1 MGHDLREGPMPPDA
15 ANGDADGLLIGLVN
29 NMPAAAKKA
38 TEEQFMDLLGT
49 AADARGTRLK
59 FFVAE
64 NDPERAEET
73 LRVLQQLQ
81 PDALIV
87 TGDEPRR
94 KSMLDEPLWPAL
106 ARLVDWAADHTLG
119 AVWSC
124 MAAHAA
130 VFRLDQIARSR
141 MPQKLSGIY
150 ECEAATHHPLLDG
163 FPERWPVPHSR
174 HNAVEELALRGA
186 GYQIL
191 SHSPRVGADSFA
203 KQVGGSLFLF
213 LQGHP
218 EYAPDSLFREYR
230 RDVRRYLTGESATYP
245 EMPENYFD
253 RKTAGELGRLR
264 IRAERSRSPRL
275 LAAIYAVFA
284 AAKIPA
290 CETPAAQLYG
300 NWLGYLA
307 AEKSRDAA
315 SASVALEQ
323 QRGAA

>member
-1 MGHDLREGPMPPDA
+1 MGDDLR
-15 ANGDADGLLIGLVN
+15 NGGGGGLLIGLVN

-38 TEEQFMDLLGT
+38 TEEQFMDLLT
-49 AADARGTRLK
+49 AAATARGLNIK

-64 NDPERAEET
+64 NDPARAEET
-73 LRVLQQLQ
+73 LHVLRQLQ
-81 PDALIV
+81 PDALLV

-130 VFRLDQIARSR
+130 VFRLDQIARGR

-150 ECEAATHHPLLDG
+150 ECEAASAHPLLQG
-163 FPERWPVPHSR
+163 FPPRWPVPHSR
-174 HNAVEELALRGA
+174 HNTVEELALKGA

-191 SHSPRVGADSFA
+191 SHSPRVGADSFV

-245 EMPENYFD
+245 ELPENYFD
-253 RKTAGELGRLR
+253 RKTARELDKLR
-264 IRAERSRSPRL
+264 AQAERSRSPRL

-284 AAKIPA
+284 AAAIPA
-290 CETPAAQLYG
+290 CETPAAQLYA
-300 NWLGYLA
+300 NWLGILA
-307 AEKSRDAA
+307 EEKERSEA
-315 SASVALEQ
+315 SAPLVLEE

>member
-1 MGHDLREGPMPPDA
+1 
-15 ANGDADGLLIGLVN
+15 
-29 NMPAAAKKA
+29 
-38 TEEQFMDLLGT
+38 
-49 AADARGTRLK
+49 
-59 FFVAE
+59 
-64 NDPERAEET
+64 
-73 LRVLQQLQ
+73 
-81 PDALIV
+81 
-87 TGDEPRR
+87 
-94 KSMLDEPLWPAL
+94 MLDEPLWPAL

-130 VFRLDQIARSR
+130 VFRLDQIARGR

-150 ECEAATHHPLLDG
+150 ECEAASVHPLLQG
-163 FPERWPVPHSR
+163 LPPRWPVPHSR
-174 HNAVEELALRGA
+174 HNTVEELALKGA

-191 SHSPRVGADSFA
+191 SHSPRVGANSFV

-245 EMPENYFD
+245 ELPENYFD
-253 RKTAGELGRLR
+253 RKTARDLTKLR
-264 IRAERSRSPRL
+264 ARAERSRSPRL

-284 AAKIPA
+284 AATIPA
-290 CETPAAQLYG
+290 CETPATQLYA
-300 NWLGYLA
+300 NWLGILA
-307 AEKSRDAA
+307 EEKARREARA
-315 SASVALEQ
+315 PLVFEE